1 MPRPLS
7 TDIRFM
13 SMAASRPRCD
23 RAGADCPWEKAMK
36 AVVIHAARDLR
47 VEEREPDAPGRGQVE
62 VAIEAGGICGSDLH
76 YFNHGGFG
84 TVRIREPMI
93 LGHEIAGTIKAI
105 GAGVSKLAVGD
116 RVAVS
121 PSRPCNICD
130 YCQQGLQNHCLNM
143 RFYGSA
149 MPMPHI
155 QGAFRQR
162 LVAEAWQCHGID
174 DGISI
179 NEAAF
184 AEPFAVTL
192 HAVAR
197 AGSLLGKRVLV
208 TGCGPIGALTIIAA
222 RVHGAREIVATDVM
236 DAVLKKAGQVGAD
249 RTINVADNA
258 EQLAG
263 YAANKGYFDV
273 QFEAS
278 GNERAIRSGL
288 EVLKPRG
295 VLVQL
300 GLGGDVSIPQNTVVA
315 KEIEVRGTFR
325 FHEEFGLAVDLIN
338 RRAVDMKPLLTGC
351 YGLDDVQTAFELA
364 GDRSRSMKV
373 QLSF

>member
-1 MPRPLS
+1 
-7 TDIRFM
+7 
-13 SMAASRPRCD
+13 
-23 RAGADCPWEKAMK
+23 MK
-36 AVVIHAARDLR
+36 AVVIHAAKDLR
-47 VEEREPDAPGRGQVE
+47 IEDREPEAPGTNQVE
-62 VAIEAGGICGSDLH
+62 VQIEAGGICGSDLH
-76 YFNHGGFG
+76 YYNHGGFG
-84 TVRIREPMI
+84 TVRLREPMI
-93 LGHEIAGTIKAI
+93 LGHEVAGTIKAL
-105 GAGVSKLAVGD
+105 GSEVSTLAVGD

-121 PSRPCNICD
+121 PSRPCGACD
-130 YCQQGLQNHCLNM
+130 YCQRGQQNHCLNM

-162 LVAEAWQCHGID
+162 LVAEAWQCHKIA
-174 DGISI
+174 DGVSI
-179 NEAAF
+179 NEAAM

-192 HAVAR
+192 HAVSR

-208 TGCGPIGALTIIAA
+208 TGCGPIGALAIIAA

-236 DAVLKKAGQVGAD
+236 DGVLDKALSIGAD
-249 RTINVADNA
+249 RVINVANNPD
-258 EQLAG
+258 QLSA

-278 GNERAIRSGL
+278 GNAQAVRSGL
-288 EVLKPRG
+288 DVLKPRS

-300 GLGGDVSIPQNTVVA
+300 GLGGDVAIPQNLVVA
-315 KEIEVRGTFR
+315 KEIEMRGTFR

-338 RRAVDMKPLLTGC
+338 AGRVDLTQLLTGIFP
-351 YGLDDVQTAFELA
+351 LEDAVRAFETA

-373 QLSF
+373 QLAF